1 MRPLALRIFDETLRD
16 GEQQAGLFYPPG
28 VKLELAHLIARSGVH
43 QIDVMPAV
51 DESEAALVRELVA
64 GGFRDTLT
72 PATLLGKPHVDQAK
86 SCGVGRIVLFYAVSD
101 RLLFLRDPEVRAEP
115 AFEGRCLDDGVP
127 QRWIERIREN
137 ALVRIRESV
146 RYATSPGLDLR
157 VDFAA
162 EDASRADPGF
172 LLRCLRELGPRLD
185 HFLLCDT
192 VGVLE
197 PGRVAGWV
205 SGLLE
210 AAEHARLGVHFHN
223 DRGLALEN
231 TLEAVRGGASLV
243 SGTFRGL
250 GERAGNV
257 ALEQVLGG
265 LRCRLGVEVE
275 GIDPGAVEAVGR
287 RLDALGLRPAPPY
300 SAAAQRHES
309 GIHVH
314 ALLQDP
320 RSYGQFPGREP
331 EIWFGRFSGA
341 SNFQWLC
348 ERILGQPRS
357 RDEYERLSAALKRRA
372 LRESRCYSA
381 EEVATLLRDG
391 SLEGPDAGSRA
402 GGETGSR
409 VRQAC

>member
-1 MRPLALRIFDETLRD
+1 MARLPLRIFDETLRD

-28 VKLELAHLIARSGVH
+28 VKRELAHLIARSGVH

-51 DESEAALVRELVA
+51 DESEAALVRELA
-64 GGFRDTLT
+64 SSGFGDRLT
-72 PATLLGKPHVDQAK
+72 PATLIGKPHVDQAR
-86 SCGVGRIVLFYAVSD
+86 SCGVRRIVLFYAVSD
-101 RLLFLRDPEVRAEP
+101 RLLLLRDPELRAEP

-127 QRWIERIREN
+127 PRWTERVREN
-137 ALVRIRESV
+137 ALARILESV
-146 RYATSPGLDLR
+146 RHATSPGLDLR

-162 EDASRADPGF
+162 EDASRADPEF
-172 LLRCLRELGPRLD
+172 LLRCVREIGPLCE

-192 VGVLE
+192 VGVLD
-197 PGRVAGWV
+197 PSRAGAWVAE
-205 SGLLE
+205 LLE
-210 AAEHARLGVHFHN
+210 ASDHAALGVHFHN

-231 TLEAVRGGASLV
+231 TLAAVRAGATLV

-257 ALEQVLGG
+257 ALEQVIGG
-265 LRCRLGVEVE
+265 LRCRYGQHVD
-275 GIDPGAVEAVGR
+275 GIDEEAVESVGH
-287 RLDALGLRPAPPY
+287 RLDELGLRPAPPY
-300 SAAAQRHES
+300 SREAQRHES

-320 RSYGQFPGREP
+320 ESYTSFPGALP

-348 ERILGQPRS
+348 ERMLGEPRS
-357 RDEYERLSAALKRRA
+357 REEYERLSAALKRRA

-381 EEVATLLRDG
+381 REVAELLREGALDG
-391 SLEGPDAGSRA
+391 GAD
-402 GGETGSR
+402 
-409 VRQAC
+409 RQAS